1 MFFLYAVVARFENA
15 NVIYLKGS
23 LLGFVMFC
31 YTAIFIPPERW
42 QLLTKTQAVREAE
55 TNQLIAASKI
65 GDLEK
70 IKEFLAR
77 GADVNSADAEGLTP
91 LIAASSYLRRSTVEL
106 LLSRGANRSARTNEG
121 FTAYDFAKN
130 QRNDDL
136 ASILAYEKIP
146 R

>member
-1 MFFLYAVVARFENA
+1 M
-15 NVIYLKGS
+15 IYVKGS
-23 LLGFVMFC
+23 LLGLVMFC
-31 YTAIFIPPERW
+31 YAAIFIAPEHW
-42 QLLTKTQAVREAE
+42 QLLTKTQATINIE
-55 TNQLIAASKI
+55 TRGLIDASKS
-65 GDLEK
+65 GDIDQINTL
-70 IKEFLAR
+70 LR
-77 GADVNSADAEGLTP
+77 HGADVNSADAEGLTP

-121 FTAYDFAKN
+121 ITAYDFAKN